1 MCQRFI
7 DDFTNKITE
16 KLYLEIADAKELKRI
31 MEILLKRRNN
41 SKKELEKEVA
51 TDEYKIKGEDNGI
64 RIDYKNFYLFTVYY
78 HRNSKTNYA
87 FHSSREYLSRDITKQ
102 EILEYAD
109 NIIVSKEVYNI
120 FLSKLKLVEELDS
133 LNF

>member
-7 DDFTNKITE
+7 NDFTDKIVE
-16 KLYLEIADAKELKRI
+16 KLYLEIADAKELKSI

-41 SKKELEKEVA
+41 SKKELEKEIVI
-51 TDEYKIKGEDNGI
+51 DEYKIKGDDNEI
-64 RIDYKNFYLFTVYY
+64 RLDYKDFYLFTIRYF
-78 HRNSKTNYA
+78 RNSKTNYA
-87 FHSSREYLSRDITKQ
+87 LHSSGEFLSKDITKK

-120 FLSKLKLVEELDS
+120 FLNKLKLIEELDS
-133 LNF
+133 LNL